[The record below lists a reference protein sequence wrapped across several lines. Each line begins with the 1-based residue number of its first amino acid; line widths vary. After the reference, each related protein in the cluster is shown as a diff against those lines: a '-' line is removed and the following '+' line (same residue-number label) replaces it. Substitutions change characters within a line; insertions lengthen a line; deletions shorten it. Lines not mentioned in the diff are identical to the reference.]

1 MEKGREAGAPAANA
15 ATAGASSSTATTT
28 TAAATSY
35 ASTTKTPEVQVV
47 EQAPRRRAGAPKRK
61 SNHSNTSG
69 ISSTPSK
76 RLAKER
82 PPVPLP
88 PNHNGPCTRARQS
101 PNKLALAAA
110 AAAAATSAPEKL
122 AESVPPHVSC
132 SSGEG
137 VAAAEESNAAKE
149 SWQALESIMDAEFEA
164 VRSRDANAHV
174 VPTHAG
180 WFSWTKIHPLEE
192 RAMASFFNGKSEKR
206 TPDIYMGIR
215 NLIMKKFHA
224 DPQTPVELKDL
235 SELSVGEPDAR
246 QEVMEFL
253 DYWGLIN
260 FHPFP
265 PSDSVMANAEVD
277 GIVNTASL
285 LEKLYRFDTVQF
297 RSPGPRTDF
306 SAPVVPPH
314 LFPETAIVDDLV
326 RPEGPSVE
334 YHCNSCSADCSR
346 KRYHCQKQADFD
358 LCSECYN
365 DGKFDSGMSPA
376 DFILMEPAEA
386 PGVSGGSWTDQETLL
401 LLEAL
406 ELYGENWNEI
416 AEHVATKT
424 KAQCIMHFVQ
434 MPIEDMFL
442 EGTDDFDA
450 SSQGNTNPGSTNNNS
465 SALKDVPET
474 TESKANKESKSTANE
489 DSVSTANEESKI
501 TANEESKITANEESK
516 STANEGKSLA
526 NEEQS
531 LSSQM
536 DLSKSKDGSQFKV
549 ASDLDTNHAL
559 KALKEAFQAVSSL
572 PEPGGSLSF
581 AEAGNPVM
589 TLAAFLARLVEPNV
603 AAASA
608 RSLLKAISE
617 DSPSIQLATRHCFLL
632 EDPSDDVKE
641 PCVSE
646 SAVVEMVDAEA
657 QNKNQDVEHQGDE
670 ARTSNLDGTDASND
684 STVKKIENA
693 VPKEEPFA
701 SPNEGSTEK
710 LCVSKVLDDAATEEM
725 VTTSSQDKVSP
736 STQQVVEP
744 TAVKESSEPA
754 LPGDEKSNSMKDDLA
769 LPAEDPPSSV
779 NKSVDVGSVVEAT
792 QCEEVPKAVD
802 MEPDPIPSEEKEK
815 ETQQPVALTSVVHSG
830 TDEKTADNTDQ
841 DNTKQ
846 IDCKSEKKC
855 KLNET
860 KDHHNVDKA
869 KCAAITAISAA
880 AVKAKLL
887 AKQEEDQIRQL
898 TTFLIEKQVHKLETK
913 LAFFSEMEGMII
925 KVKEQM
931 DRSRQRLY
939 QERAQIIATRLG
951 LPASSSRALPTSYPN
966 SKIPMGYT
974 NSVPKPL
981 PSISSSKPSVK
992 RTMMT
997 SAPLLSN
1004 ASIPNSVTGSLSHP
1018 SNQDK
1023 LSSVGTNL

>member
-1 MEKGREAGAPAANA
+1 MEKVREAGATAANV
-15 ATAGASSSTATTT
+15 ATAGASSSI
-28 TAAATSY
+28 TAANSY
-35 ASTTKTPEVQVV
+35 TSTTKTPELQVV
-47 EQAPRRRAGAPKRK
+47 EQAPKRRVGAPKRK
-61 SNHSNTSG
+61 ANNFNTSG

-82 PPVPLP
+82 PLVPLP
-88 PNHNGPCTRARQS
+88 PKHNGPCTRARQS

-110 AAAAATSAPEKL
+110 AAAAVTSGPQKPV
-122 AESVPPHVSC
+122 ESGLPLVS
-132 SSGEG
+132 SSAGEG
-137 VAAAEESNAAKE
+137 ASAAEESNAAKE
-149 SWQALESIMDAEFEA
+149 YWQALEPVMDAEFEV

-192 RAMASFFNGKSEKR
+192 RSMPSFFNGKSEKR

-224 DPQTPVELKDL
+224 DPQTAVELKDL

-277 GIVNTASL
+277 GIVNTSL

-297 RSPGPRTDF
+297 RSSGPRRTDV

-314 LFPETAIVDDLV
+314 LFPETSIVDDLV
-326 RPEGPSVE
+326 RPDGTGVE

-424 KAQCIMHFVQ
+424 KAQCILHFVQ
-434 MPIEDMFL
+434 MPIEDMFF
-442 EGTDDFDA
+442 EHTDNFDA
-450 SSQGNTNPGSTNNNS
+450 SSQGNTNPGSTNDNT

-474 TESKANKESKSTANE
+474 TESKANEVSKCTANE
-489 DSVSTANEESKI
+489 DSISAANEDSKSAVNEESKSTGDEESKI
-501 TANEESKITANEESK
+501 TVNEESK
-516 STANEGKSLA
+516 STANESKSAA

-531 LSSQM
+531 LSLHM
-536 DLSKSKDGSQFKV
+536 DPSKSKDGNQVKV
-549 ASDLDTNHAL
+549 ASDLDVNRAL

-572 PEPGGSLSF
+572 PEPEGSLSF

-589 TLAAFLARLVEPNV
+589 ALAAFLARLVEPNV
-603 AAASA
+603 AAASVH
-608 RSLLKAISE
+608 SLLKAISE
-617 DSPSIQLATRHCFLL
+617 DSPGIQLATRHCFLL
-632 EDPSDDVKE
+632 EDPSDDMKE
-641 PCVSE
+641 PRVSE
-646 SAVVEMVDAEA
+646 SAVVEMVDVEA
-657 QNKNQDVEHQGDE
+657 QNKNQEVEQQGEE
-670 ARTSNLDGTDASND
+670 AHTSNLDGSD
-684 STVKKIENA
+684 SSKDSSVKKIEN
-693 VPKEEPFA
+693 VIPKEESFA

-710 LCVSKVLDDAATEEM
+710 PCVSKLPDDVTTEER
-725 VTTSSQDKVSP
+725 VTTSSPDKVSS
-736 STQQVVEP
+736 STQQEVGP
-744 TAVKESSEPA
+744 TTVKESSEPA
-754 LPGDEKSNSMKDDLA
+754 RPGDEKSNPMKDDLA
-769 LPAEDPPSSV
+769 LLAEDPPSSV

-792 QCEEVPKAVD
+792 QCPEVPKGVD
-802 MEPDPIPSEEKEK
+802 RESDPIPSEEKEG
-815 ETQQPVALTSVVHSG
+815 ETQRPVAPNSMVHSG
-830 TDEKTADNTDQ
+830 TDGKTGDNTDQ
-841 DNTKQ
+841 DKKKLL
-846 IDCKSEKKC
+846 DCKSENC
-855 KLNET
+855 NLMET
-860 KDHHNVDKA
+860 KDHHYVDKV
-869 KCAAITAISAA
+869 KRAAITAISAA

-925 KVKEQM
+925 KFREQM

-951 LPASSSRALPTSYPN
+951 LPASSSRALPPSYPN
-966 SKIPMGYT
+966 NKIPMGYS

-981 PSISSSKPSVK
+981 PSMSSSKPSVK
-992 RTMMT
+992 RTMMP

-1004 ASIPNSVTGSLSHP
+1004 SSIPNTVTGSLSHP
-1018 SNQDK
+1018 SN
-1023 LSSVGTNL
+1023 